1 MFEHVEPR
9 VLAGGFQSP
18 EGPSFD
24 RHGVLHFVDWDA
36 QTVSRVT
43 LDGQVSTFV
52 NTAGVPT
59 GSKFHRNGHLFVA
72 DGDRGILDISPEGNI
87 RVAASEWQG
96 QRFRGP
102 NDLVFAPNGDLYFT
116 DPKGSDPEHPIG
128 NVFILRQEPVPP
140 SEHRDDVS
148 LPKDGR
154 IERFAGGFQFP
165 NGIVFSDDG
174 QKLYLA
180 ETFRNWILVFELDER
195 GYERSRRVFA
205 TLEGGLG
212 PDGMAFGR
220 DGNLYVAH
228 YGKGVVAVVSA
239 AGEVIAELPAGGMN
253 PTNVAFWE
261 SNLYVTEVENGQ
273 VVRLEV
279 GVEGQALLGSR

>member
-1 MFEHVEPR
+1 VIAVFEHIEPT
-9 VLAGGFQSP
+9 VLASGFESP

-36 QTVSRVT
+36 QIIYRVT
-43 LDGQVSTFV
+43 LDGKVSPLV

-72 DGDRGILDISPEGNI
+72 DGDRGILDISPEGII

-102 NDLVFAPNGDLYFT
+102 NDLVFASNGDLYFT

-128 NVFILRQEPVPP
+128 NVLVLRQ
-140 SEHRDDVS
+140 
-148 LPKDGR
+148 DGR
-154 IERFAGGFQFP
+154 VERFAGGFQFP

-174 QKLYLA
+174 HTLYLA
-180 ETFRNWILVFELDER
+180 ETFPNHILVFELDEN
-195 GYERSRRVFA
+195 GHERSRQVFA
-205 TLEGGLG
+205 KLEGGLG
-212 PDGMAFGR
+212 PDGMAFGQ

-228 YGKGVVAVVSA
+228 FGKGVVAVINP
-239 AGEVIAELPAGGMN
+239 AGRVIAELPAVGMK

-261 SNLYVTEVENGQ
+261 SNLYVTEVEKGQ
-273 VVRLEV
+273 VVRLDI
-279 GVEGQALLGSR
+279 GVKGQVLYGLSCTACHA